1 MDIKE
6 TLSKFD
12 EAQAEQEESVKALED
27 EKEEVKDAPEAEET
41 PEKEEPKA
49 EDVEEKEEEKED
61 DKDADEAEDVEET
74 PETET
79 DEVAKSDEDTEV
91 ETDEEPEK
99 EEPEEDTEE
108 DKEDEETEKSVEEED
123 KEEEEEEA
131 LVKVDLSE
139 LSKVFN
145 SVAKSYQSLIEHNK
159 ALIKSVNGLK
169 DKVVSFETSAH
180 DKVEEADKEKEE
192 LSKSLITDET
202 VEEPKAKAEGY
213 ASKSVTPTS
222 EDVEDE
228 VSKSVEE
235 KKTHLFDGTDE
246 EAKKAFKGKLETDAR
261 AGNISRGTA
270 SAYRT
275 QYLRAIQGAATKSD
289 LENLYSY
296 VYE

>member
-49 EDVEEKEEEKED
+49 EDVEEKEEKED

-74 PETET
+74 PETEA

-99 EEPEEDTEE
+99 EEPAEDTEE
-108 DKEDEETEKSVEEED
+108 DKEDEETEKSVEE
-123 KEEEEEEA
+123 EEEEEEA

-145 SVAKSYQSLIEHNK
+145 SVAKSYQSLVEHNK

-275 QYLRAIQGAATKSD
+275 QYLRAIQGTATKSD